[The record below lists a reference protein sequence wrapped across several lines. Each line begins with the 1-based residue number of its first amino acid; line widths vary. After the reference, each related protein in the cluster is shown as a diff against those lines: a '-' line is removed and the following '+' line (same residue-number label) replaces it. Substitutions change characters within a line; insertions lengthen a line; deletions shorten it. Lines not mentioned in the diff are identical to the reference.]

1 VPQPAA
7 VQVPALSGQRQ
18 QGGVHQ
24 QLLVEVAAGV
34 GRRLHVVALSGADD
48 LPLAEGDVPHVWP
61 EPEHGLRDDFTG

>member
-1 VPQPAA
+1 
-7 VQVPALSGQRQ
+7 
-18 QGGVHQ
+18 
-24 QLLVEVAAGV
+24 VEVAAGF